1 MNYRD
6 LYPKALTSPPPG
18 YHQSFKP
25 VEVELA
31 PNLFYVDRYYPCAV
45 CSTTTPFRDYT
56 ELSIP
61 VCSEEC
67 KTTILS
73 WQEESSKTLP
83 IPDEETNL
91 P

>member
-6 LYPKALTSPPPG
+6 LYPKALTVPSPG
-18 YHQSFKP
+18 YNKGFKP
-25 VEVELA
+25 VEVEVT

-45 CSTTTPFRDYT
+45 CNIVTPFRDYT
-56 ELSIP
+56 NELSIP

-67 KTTILS
+67 KAQSSI
-73 WQEESSKTLP
+73 WQEESEKLP
-83 IPDEETNL
+83 IPNEESLL